1 VNRERLLFAGV
12 LGILALYFLVM
23 REAPGVASTAKPGT
37 LATKHKDVHPT
48 PGRQFDPDL
57 VRIFTPTSH
66 VSRHPRVL
74 LSEPEPRDLPDLWPP
89 TSISVAL
96 WKRGVLRRDATA
108 PVAGDP
114 TITLPPLAGGE
125 NVRRDS
131 SRQGDRKDSWT
142 TFGKPKRSSG
152 QVTAI
157 FKGRQV
163 FRMTRSD
170 KLPAPPELPEAEK
183 LLCMLEVDSDAASRA
198 GITAVEVAFSTG
210 GAVKMDFPEKIQNF
224 EIADSGERAG
234 WYAGARAFLKRSQ
247 TVMTANIDMGKR
259 LVDAGVKINDV
270 DQIRWGY
277 EILKEARAKAE
288 QKVHKQRALISML
301 RAANRLQQVDQ
312 VLALAFEHLATNPGA
327 QEVWRKLGDMFD
339 SRSFGLKPLAVRC
352 YANAR
357 TADAQRRRVEVLLDL
372 DRYEEA
378 AALIAAR
385 SAGSGAAVDVLAARV
400 ALAQGT
406 DEGFQKAKSLAS
418 SQAAGAFAA
427 EANQILGGAAY
438 AEGDAAE
445 AERYFNAAV
454 KADPGR
460 STAYSDLGLALAAQG
475 KSADA
480 AVCFERAYALD
491 SIDNGVTPF
500 LGQAFL
506 LLNAKDTDGA
516 LKILDKLKD
525 DNPKDLLVQYYV
537 AYVTEQKGD
546 LASAAK
552 MYRAILDE
560 NHHYRFVIAR
570 LGLVQALRVLND
582 DASSEE
588 ELKTLAEQA
597 VAHLS
602 KSAALNPGDPVIRYI
617 LSRFLLRNMDRTH
630 DRLAERLLEEAAKL
644 SAPAGDPDLPHWIEA
659 SLARLVYRDGSK
671 DVSLARGA
679 FEEVQESV
687 KRDSRFRGKRKE
699 AEKHI
704 AYVDATTC
712 LDLIHQTE
720 NKVVQTWTFGSMP
733 KLWRQS
739 KRDPMQI
746 VFRAKQDAAEFRGQ
760 VKMDRGFKT
769 VLDYCSLEF
778 SNRLTGKTFYTVTVE
793 GQCKRDTGV
802 DIGVGLVMKRRSGP
816 AGIQVK
822 SDSRENFPAVRIDGG
837 ESTLFKEVK
846 ATEFVPMRGIEW
858 PADGKFTIT
867 ISVLDRGKG
876 HTQIHLNGQNIFEAG
891 GLKSGTGAAMDYE
904 RCSLFGRGSR
914 SGRPIKLVVWVEGR
928 NGTDFEGV
936 YLNKVT
942 LTTGTAK

>member
-1 VNRERLLFAGV
+1 MNRERLLFVGI
-12 LGILALYFLVM
+12 LGILALYFLAL
-23 REAPGVASTAKPGT
+23 REVPDVATTAKAGKLDT
-37 LATKHKDVHPT
+37 DHRTVRATPR
-48 PGRQFDPDL
+48 RQFNPDL
-57 VRIFTPTSH
+57 ERIFTPTSH
-66 VSRHPRVL
+66 VSKHPRVL
-74 LSEPEPRDLPDLWPP
+74 LSETEVRDLPNLWPP
-89 TSISVAL
+89 TSVSVAL
-96 WKRGVLRRDATA
+96 WKRGVLRRAATA

-114 TITLPPLAGGE
+114 TIELPPLAGGE
-125 NVRRDS
+125 NARVDH

-142 TFGKPKRSSG
+142 TFGNPARSTG

-157 FKGRQV
+157 YKGRQL
-163 FRMTRSD
+163 FRLTRPD
-170 KLPAPPELPEAEK
+170 KLPAPPDIPEAEK
-183 LLCMLEVDSDAASRA
+183 LLLLLELDPDAATRA
-198 GITAVEVAFSTG
+198 GVTAVEVAFSTG

-234 WYAGARAFLKRSQ
+234 WYAGARDFLKRSQ
-247 TVMTANIDMGKR
+247 SVMTSNIDMGKR
-259 LVDAGVKINDV
+259 LVEAGEKINDL
-270 DQIRWGY
+270 DLTRWGF
-277 EILKEARAKAE
+277 EILKEARAKAD

-301 RAANRLQQVDQ
+301 RAATRLQQGDQ
-312 VLALAFEHLATNPGA
+312 VLALAFEHLATNPGS

-339 SRSFGLKPLAVRC
+339 SRSFGLKELAVRC

-378 AALIAAR
+378 AAIIAAR
-385 SAGSGAAVDVLAARV
+385 SAGTGAAVDVLAARV

-406 DEGFQKAKSLAS
+406 ADGFEKAKSLAS
-418 SQAAGAFAA
+418 SQASGAFAA
-427 EANQILGGAAY
+427 DANQILGGVAY
-438 AEGDAAE
+438 AEGNAAE
-445 AERYFNAAV
+445 AERYLKAAV
-454 KADPGR
+454 TAAPNR
-460 STAYSDLGLALAAQG
+460 STVYSDLGLALAAQG

-480 AVCFERAYALD
+480 VVCFERAYALD

-506 LLNAKDTDGA
+506 FLNANDFDAA
-516 LKILDKLKD
+516 LKVLEKLRD

-537 AYVTEQKGD
+537 AYVMEKKDD

-552 MYRAILDE
+552 LYRGILDE

-570 LGLVQALRVLND
+570 LGLVQTLRVTNDATAND
-582 DASSEE
+582 D
-588 ELKTLAEQA
+588 ELKALADQA

-602 KSAALNPGDPVIRYI
+602 KSAALNPADPVIRYI
-617 LSRFLLRNMDRTH
+617 LGRFLLRNMDRTG
-630 DRLAERLLEEAAKL
+630 DRLAQRLLDEASKL
-644 SAPAGDPDLPHWIEA
+644 PAPAGDPDLPHWIEA
-659 SLARLVYRDGSK
+659 SLARLVYRDASK

-687 KRDSRFRGKRKE
+687 KRDSRYRGKRKE
-699 AEKHI
+699 AEKHV

-733 KLWRQS
+733 KLWNQS

-746 VFRAKQDAAEFRGQ
+746 VFRANSDAAEFRGQ

-769 VLDYCSLEF
+769 VLDYCSLDF
-778 SNRLTGKTFYTVTVE
+778 QNRLSGKTFYTVTIE
-793 GQCKRDTGV
+793 GECKRDTGV
-802 DIGVGLVMKRRSGP
+802 DIGMGLVMKRKSGP
-816 AGIQVK
+816 TGIQVK
-822 SDSRENFPAVRIDGG
+822 SDSRENYPAVRIDGG

-846 ATEFVPMRGIEW
+846 ATEFVPLRGVEW

-867 ISVLDRGKG
+867 ISVLDRSKG
-876 HTQIHLNGQNIFEAG
+876 HTQISLNGQNIFEAG
-891 GLKSGTGAAMDYE
+891 GLKSGTGTAMDYE

-928 NGTDFEGV
+928 NGTNFEGV